1 MSKTLLITT
10 HSMQKTKIATQV
22 SRQNGDSTVCRKAE
36 RVDSLK
42 AFERLILNVSS
53 LLGFQRKIRIGRRT
67 IREGDHQTLKVV
79 GTVEGRC
86 RSVWRMYLRRIG
98 DRGHP

>member
-1 MSKTLLITT
+1 
-10 HSMQKTKIATQV
+10 MQKTKIATQV

-67 IREGDHQTLKVV
+67 MREGDRQTLSCWPEQLKEDVDQF
-79 GTVEGRC
+79 GGC
-86 RSVWRMYLRRIG
+86 I
-98 DRGHP
+98 